1 MAVSEKRAVL
11 SRIPVL
17 QSVPL
22 VNRRSTS
29 ISCPTW
35 NGAVCRFKEQKE
47 SPFSTKGSSR
57 ATTLDSPGVSPSMV
71 GSADVA
77 WRMTES
83 RIVDRLRSRS
93 KVTKNEIYQP
103 FIIGVPDRHTVRA
116 ASIAGEIV
124 LIAYTLGICRVT
136 DAHRARRELCRVKH
150 NRVWARALADRCR
163 VGRMALTHPKV
174 KRRQHGDEFN
184 GEVAAIGEVVGECGA
199 VRSECVT
206 GRLLHTAGLCPT
218 LGTKQRNRQGEKR
231 EHRSTHSWIS

>member
-1 MAVSEKRAVL
+1 
-11 SRIPVL
+11 
-17 QSVPL
+17 
-22 VNRRSTS
+22 
-29 ISCPTW
+29 
-35 NGAVCRFKEQKE
+35 
-47 SPFSTKGSSR
+47 
-57 ATTLDSPGVSPSMV
+57 
-71 GSADVA
+71 
-77 WRMTES
+77 MTES

-124 LIAYTLGICRVT
+124 LIAYTLGICRV
-136 DAHRARRELCRVKH
+136 KQ

-206 GRLLHTAGLCPT
+206 VRLLHTAGLCPT
-218 LGTKQRNRQGEKR
+218 LGTKQRNRQR
-231 EHRSTHSWIS
+231 